1 MDHGQFGVVMRK
13 AHFDGHINGE
23 TYSMGKVGKPASPK
37 VGGKGQIKSMKAK
50 LRPMKKAC

>member
-37 VGGKGQIKSMKAK
+37 AGGKPQIKSMKAK